1 MNWLK
6 LELLARPFPANEV
19 DWRVGSTTRDG
30 KKAMALPYI
39 DARVVMDRFDDVCG
53 LAGWQNKYSHVGQ
66 KTICDIGVRIGD
78 EWIWKADGAGDT
90 QFEADKGAMSDA
102 FKRAAVRWGVGRY
115 LYSMGDQWVELDER
129 KRFTESAK
137 INLKASLKS
146 SPGSNLHGPLT
157 LTDLKERMKSFCEE
171 LGELKDPLILDGF
184 LTDNETV
191 LKQLKRDIPS
201 WFFGTGSDAKGAI
214 ERIEEKRQEFA
225 QEELLRREA
234 A

>member
-1 MNWLK
+1 
-6 LELLARPFPANEV
+6 
-19 DWRVGSTTRDG
+19 
-30 KKAMALPYI
+30 
-39 DARVVMDRFDDVCG
+39 
-53 LAGWQNKYSHVGQ
+53 
-66 KTICDIGVRIGD
+66 
-78 EWIWKADGAGDT
+78 
-90 QFEADKGAMSDA
+90 
-102 FKRAAVRWGVGRY
+102 
-115 LYSMGDQWVELDER
+115 
-129 KRFTESAK
+129 
-137 INLKASLKS
+137 
-146 SPGSNLHGPLT
+146 
-157 LTDLKERMKSFCEE
+157 MKSFCEE